1 MKKIRQYVKI
11 IFVSLIFFVYLG
23 EYYLTFVVFEK
34 GEMNKANLNKKIEIY
49 KKETGKDFDTR
60 KKVEIYNQEFA
71 YNNNISVTVDPFFKT
86 NQDFFYL
93 SGISNSKTINCN
105 ENGFYSTYNS
115 DRYGFNNNDGVWDLK
130 DYEYALVGDSFVLG
144 NCVDYSDNIS
154 YNLKTL
160 TNQSVINLGYAG
172 NGPLTQYAT
181 LVEYLPKK
189 TKNILWFYYEDND
202 LHDLRSELQHKKL
215 NKYLSYQNTFANLKA
230 QQELIDH
237 FHRTKIEE
245 RLISIEN
252 SEKYWNEY
260 YSNKKFLLRFL
271 RLNNFKRLVGDFV
284 SKKIRK
290 EKKENEIIFKKFKEI
305 LNLTKELAFENE
317 SNIYFVYLGSYYR
330 YNNSI
335 FSKINYEEEY
345 NKVINIVNELGIP
358 IIDTHKDFFIKQ
370 KNPLNFFP
378 FESYGHYNAKG
389 YKKISEVIYNKIKN

>member
-1 MKKIRQYVKI
+1 M
-11 IFVSLIFFVYLG
+11 
-23 EYYLTFVVFEK
+23 FEK

-245 RLISIEN
+245 RLISLAN

-260 YSNKKFLLRFL
+260 YSNK
-271 RLNNFKRLVGDFV
+271 
-284 SKKIRK
+284 
-290 EKKENEIIFKKFKEI
+290 
-305 LNLTKELAFENE
+305 
-317 SNIYFVYLGSYYR
+317 Y
-330 YNNSI
+330 
-335 FSKINYEEEY
+335 KIN
-345 NKVINIVNELGIP
+345 
-358 IIDTHKDFFIKQ
+358 
-370 KNPLNFFP
+370 
-378 FESYGHYNAKG
+378 
-389 YKKISEVIYNKIKN
+389 